1 MAKTYKLTPAFF
13 STLQTRYYFVA
24 VPLVLISFFVMFLIS
39 VVGSEVRIGTTVVG
53 VLLLFIVSWGLFKSF
68 AQQRK
73 TWASYSL
80 ILENHSIKRVLDAN
94 TVIEIAKKE
103 ISRIR
108 EYPDGNIYVESEI
121 SKKGILIPSAI
132 EDYHEIR
139 TVLAG
144 WHEIESSKG
153 NRKINIA
160 IILLVVVLVSLLM
173 RIFYTGDNKIVSI
186 ILGII
191 LLLVFVGTTIYAY
204 NQSVDKRSRRALWW
218 FLLPIF
224 GILVRLYTLL
234 FSK

>member
-1 MAKTYKLTPAFF
+1 MTKTYKLTPAFF

-24 VPLVLISFFVMFLIS
+24 VPLVLISLLVMFLIS
-39 VVGSEVRIGTTVVG
+39 VVGSEVRIGTMVVG

-80 ILENHSIKRVLDAN
+80 ILESDSIKRVLDAN
-94 TVIEIAKKE
+94 TIVEIAKNE

-108 EYPDGNIYVESEI
+108 EYPDGNIYVESGI
-121 SKKGILIPSAI
+121 SKKDILIPSAI
-132 EDYHEIR
+132 EDYGEIR

-144 WHEIESSKG
+144 WHEFEYSKS

-186 ILGII
+186 ILGIM

-204 NQSVDKRSRRALWW
+204 NKSVDKRSRRALWW